1 MTALFTDAPSA
12 TSELHNRHREVAEDV
27 LTRIGGVECQD
38 NGDGISARIDEPDRA
53 LMCAVQIQR
62 TFENWGSS
70 QEPPVR
76 IGISNDDENAVEVA
90 GRANGGE
97 ILVTDSV
104 RELTA
109 PRGHLFTE
117 RGTLEV
123 DGVAVPLFA
132 LRWWEHD

>member
-1 MTALFTDAPSA
+1 MTALFTDTQSA
-12 TSELHNRHREVAEDV
+12 SDELHSRNREVAEDV
-27 LTRIGGVECQD
+27 FSRIGGVECRHTG
-38 NGDGISARIDEPDRA
+38 NGISATISEPDRA

-70 QEPPVR
+70 REPPVR
-76 IGISNDDENAVEVA
+76 VGISNDDEDAIAV
-90 GRANGGE
+90 GRRANDGE

-104 RELTA
+104 RKLTA

-117 RGTLEV
+117 RGALDV
-123 DGVAVPLFA
+123 DGIAVPLFA

>member
-1 MTALFTDAPSA
+1 
-12 TSELHNRHREVAEDV
+12 
-27 LTRIGGVECQD
+27 
-38 NGDGISARIDEPDRA
+38 
-53 LMCAVQIQR
+53 MCAVQIQR

-90 GRANGGE
+90 GRENGGE

-104 RELTA
+104 RELTV

-117 RGTLEV
+117 RGALEV
-123 DGVAVPLFA
+123 DGVAVALFA
-132 LRWWEHD
+132 LRWWEHDTDGARPPPS